1 MRFHRTF
8 VIRIIR
14 VVCSHRGVMARLV
27 VRAFLAHVPTPTAA
41 GPWRSLVGATLTARV
56 PQTTHVQRD
65 VSKKLSITVTRSRP
79 VTIRRGDKC

>member
-27 VRAFLAHVPTPTAA
+27 VRAFSAHVPTPIVGRTMALARQCNANGSSATDHSCAA
-41 GPWRSLVGATLTARV
+41 GRV
-56 PQTTHVQRD
+56 EEAVYYCD
-65 VSKKLSITVTRSRP
+65 KVSSSDHP
-79 VTIRRGDKC
+79 A